1 MSAHTGMYTITSK
14 PQNANR
20 LYKTGIE
27 MTRTKGWAIQM
38 KRGGFVNFPHSDLP
52 YFEAYRIITFKT
64 QKQAKAWLANDKFW
78 HDKAIVVPIVI
89 TTKEK
94 GAE

>member
-1 MSAHTGMYTITSK
+1 
-14 PQNANR
+14 
-20 LYKTGIE
+20 

-38 KRGGFVNFPHSDLP
+38 KRGGFVNFPYGNLP
-52 YFEAYRIITFKT
+52 QFEAYRIITFKT
-64 QKQAKAWLANDKFW
+64 RKQGNEWLSNDPYW
-78 HDKAIVVPIVI
+78 HDKAVVVPIVI